1 MQIDTLYIRGG
12 NGKWNDNHKEFRET
26 QAQQD
31 LFLKDFAPCN
41 QIKFIAISHREM
53 GDLQSWR
60 VTPRTTPA
68 ILYFPN
74 LKEVTVLQETWK
86 EKRVRDDIDLSK
98 LKKCDCYMEVSF
110 LLQG

>member
-1 MQIDTLYIRGG
+1 
-12 NGKWNDNHKEFRET
+12 
-26 QAQQD
+26 
-31 LFLKDFAPCN
+31 
-41 QIKFIAISHREM
+41 M